1 MHCPSH
7 SQGDGGLQGN
17 TRQNRAWDSGIHRL
31 ALREMQV
38 RKLTSSRN
46 PPCQRSFQ
54 RPRSS
59 HFSRKTSPQTV
70 SSRGGWRA
78 LLSSCSGL
86 VRTAGKC
93 PFPKTGWAMEN
104 MTQAMGHLQGRR
116 VYVWGVCV
124 QVWTCPWMKPPPPA
138 QLQEGL
144 GAGLSTVWPNF
155 HSSLPILPCQY
166 RWPSAVP
173 APRG

>member
-1 MHCPSH
+1 MEVLEPLPFSGAHVGGEVHCPSH

-17 TRQNRAWDSGIHRL
+17 TCQSRAWDSGIHRL

-38 RKLTSSRN
+38 RRLTSSRN
-46 PPCQRSFQ
+46 PQCQRSFQ

-59 HFSRKTSPQTV
+59 HFLRKTSPQTV
-70 SSRGGWRA
+70 SSQGGWRA

-104 MTQAMGHLQGRR
+104 MTQAMGHLQGRC
-116 VYVWGVCV
+116 VCGGSMCAGVDMPMDEA
-124 QVWTCPWMKPPPPA
+124 TTSSPA
-138 QLQEGL
+138 SG
-144 GAGLSTVWPNF
+144 GARSWPQ
-155 HSSLPILPCQY
+155 HSL
-166 RWPSAVP
+166 A
-173 APRG
+173 